1 MLVVIFV
8 PVSSYLDSISN
19 YSSVNV
25 LMAFNVFYSPRGLTQ
40 LYEYLRLNIIV
51 NVVFVYSLP
60 RTDCRQA
67 SKKDRGKNQRKNE
80 ISNRKEKIL
89 LKQMAKKESHAS

>member
-8 PVSSYLDSISN
+8 LVSNSLDSISN

-25 LMAFNVFYSPRGLTQ
+25 LMAFNVFYSPRGLTNQ
-40 LYEYLRLNIIV
+40 LYGYLRLNIIV

-67 SKKDRGKNQRKNE
+67 SKKDRGKNRATKANE
-80 ISNRKEKIL
+80 
-89 LKQMAKKESHAS
+89 KKRNFQ